1 MAFVKDSFKFISFAL
16 FGLACL
22 LGAQGSARAQGVG
35 GMSLIRDVEIET
47 ALAQWARPVFEAAG
61 IDPKGV
67 KIILVQNSTLN
78 AFVAGGSN
86 IFIYTGLIEA
96 TKTPEELI
104 GVIAHETGHIA
115 GGHLVK
121 SREALERASYESI
134 VGAIL
139 GVGAAIATG
148 DSGAAVAI
156 SAGSG
161 SMAQRRF
168 LAHSRVQESSAD
180 QAALT
185 FLESA
190 KINPTGLSTFMEQL
204 KAQIYLPADQ
214 QIEYVLTHPLVE
226 NRIEVLNRR
235 IAQSPYKTQATPEK
249 WKEQHTRMKAK
260 LVGFIAP
267 GRVPWTYD
275 DRDMSVPAQYA
286 RAIAAYRNSQVDD
299 ALSKMDAL
307 LKAEPQNPYFLEL
320 KGQMLADFGR
330 VEEAVTYYR
339 KAVSLLPEA
348 SLLRISLAH
357 ALIQSAEGSKGGAQ
371 NSVLTEAIENLER
384 SAREE
389 TRSTRI
395 YRLLAT
401 AYGKMGDENM
411 AKVNLAEEAVLQGRF
426 DYAREQAEAVI
437 NNSSQGGKAFLKAKD
452 VLSFIDQHEKG

>member
-1 MAFVKDSFKFISFAL
+1 MAFVKNSFKFALFAL
-16 FGLACL
+16 FALVL
-22 LGAQGSARAQGVG
+22 LHADVARAQGG

-47 ALAQWARPVFEAAG
+47 TLREWSKPIFEAAG
-61 IDPKGV
+61 IDPAGV
-67 KIILVQNSTLN
+67 NIILVQNTTLN

-121 SREALERASYESI
+121 SREAMERASYESI

-148 DSGAAVAI
+148 DSGAAAAI
-156 SAGSG
+156 SASSG

-185 FLESA
+185 FLETA

-226 NRIEVLNRR
+226 NRIEVLDRR
-235 IAQSPYKTQATPEK
+235 IAQSPYRTNPTSEK
-249 WKEQHTRMKAK
+249 WKDQHARMKAK
-260 LVGFIAP
+260 LVGFISP

-275 DRDMSVPAQYA
+275 DRDTSIPAQYA

-299 ALSKMDAL
+299 ALSKMDIL
-307 LKAEPQNPYFLEL
+307 LKVEPQNPYFLEL
-320 KGQMLADFGR
+320 KGQMLVDFGR
-330 VEEAVTYYR
+330 VEEAVSYYR
-339 KAVSLLPEA
+339 KAVSLLPDA

-357 ALIQSAEGSKGGAQ
+357 ALIQSTEGSKGGVQ
-371 NSVLTEAIENLER
+371 NAVLADAIENLER
-384 SAREE
+384 AAREE

-426 DYAREQAEAVI
+426 DYAREQAEAVLQA
-437 NNSSQGGKAFLKAKD
+437 SPGSKASLKAKD
-452 VLSFIDQHEKG
+452 VLSFIEQHEKG